1 MIGGGKRWRRGE
13 TALDPKHT
21 RHLSKLW
28 HVFQPVVDD
37 MTADRNS
44 RINSEVYR
52 AILAAHI

>member
-1 MIGGGKRWRRGE
+1 MRRGE
-13 TALDPKHT
+13 RALDLKHT

-37 MTADRNS
+37 VTANRNS
-44 RINSEVYR
+44 RINSEVHR